1 MITKELLLKY
11 KVDLES
17 ESAISEAVYEKVLA
31 NYMEALDDVVAEIES
46 ILKDVETGEIERY
59 SNEDLERIAIKIPML
74 MYKIGGDLERVGVRI
89 DVTEAIKIHRQNDT
103 LLRVTGTVPEKK
115 AKAENGVVFEEMI
128 ENIYRRVYKQI
139 ERKLNYIDSLYSS
152 IKKVMTLRITE
163 LEVFRRENANNN
175 NINGR

>member
-17 ESAISEAVYEKVLA
+17 ESAIAEAVYEKVLS
-31 NYMEALDDVVAEIES
+31 NYMEALDDVVAEIEG
-46 ILKDVETGEIERY
+46 ILKDIESGELERY

-89 DVTEAIKIHRQNDT
+89 DVTEAIKIHQQNDT

>member
-11 KVDLES
+11 KVDLEG
-17 ESAISEAVYEKVLA
+17 ESSIAEAVYEKVLN
-31 NYMEALDDVVAEIES
+31 NYMEALDEVVVEVEAILSDIEEG
-46 ILKDVETGEIERY
+46 KIEQY
-59 SNEDLERIAIKIPML
+59 SNEDLEKIAIKIPML

-89 DVTEAIKIHRQNDT
+89 DVTEAIKEHKQNDT

-115 AKAENGVVFEEMI
+115 AKAENEVKYEEI
-128 ENIYRRVYKQI
+128 VENIYRRVYKQV

-152 IKKVMTLRITE
+152 IKKVMTLRIAE

-175 NINGR
+175 TINRG